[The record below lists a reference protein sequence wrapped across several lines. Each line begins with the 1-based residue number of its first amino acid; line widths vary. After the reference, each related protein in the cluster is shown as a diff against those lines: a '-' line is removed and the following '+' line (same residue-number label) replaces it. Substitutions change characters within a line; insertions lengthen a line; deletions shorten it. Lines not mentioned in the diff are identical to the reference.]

1 MAEIKPSVPGNSS
14 GELTAERRRTQRV
27 LIAMPVLVRGGTAPK
42 TFEES
47 TVTVSVNANGCLL
60 RLAQQVVRG
69 QQIAVVNPKTAEELP
84 STVTFIGA
92 KESGKSEIGV
102 EFAEPSPLFW
112 RIAFPPPDW
121 DAAERKRPT
130 GAHTPLKSTP
140 LKPAPQK

>member
-1 MAEIKPSVPGNSS
+1 MAEIKPSVPGSLS
-14 GELTAERRRTQRV
+14 GEIAAERRRTQRV

-42 TFEES
+42 TFEEE
-47 TVTVSVNANGCLL
+47 TVTISVNANGCLL
-60 RLAQQVVRG
+60 RLGQQVARG

-92 KESGKSEIGV
+92 KESGKSEVGV

-121 DAAERKRPT
+121 DATERKRPT
-130 GAHTPLKSTP
+130 GVRAP
-140 LKPAPQK
+140 LKPSSAK

>member
-1 MAEIKPSVPGNSS
+1 MAEIKPSVPGSSS

-42 TFEES
+42 TFEEA
-47 TVTVSVNANGCLL
+47 TTTVSVNANGCLL

-121 DAAERKRPT
+121 DATERKRPT
-130 GAHTPLKSTP
+130 GARVPAKPTPNK
-140 LKPAPQK
+140 

>member
-1 MAEIKPSVPGNSS
+1 MAEYKPAPPGSSS

-42 TFEES
+42 TFEEE
-47 TVTVSVNANGCLL
+47 TTTISVNANGCLL

-84 STVTFIGA
+84 STVTFIGS
-92 KESGKSEIGV
+92 KESGKAEVGV

-121 DAAERKRPT
+121 DSTERKRPT
-130 GAHTPLKSTP
+130 GTRAP
-140 LKPAPQK
+140 LKPTPQK